1 MKNESKIRKLSLKY
15 RYLLAELQ
23 DVRETYEE
31 YYDLFTARVMSLEEQ
46 HKTLIIKRVSN
57 NNIKDT
63 IDSTDI
69 TETDDRHGVPTRERV
84 FKDMYS
90 QIAVKT
96 HPDKNGGDEDLT
108 RIFRQAAKANKSG
121 DLVAIVNICSDLE
134 IPLPPL
140 RKKHVKIMEE
150 NILDVQNE
158 IDGVTKQD
166 AYIWGEA
173 DEDRRAVLEESLV
186 KSGVPMD
193 KSEDL

>member
-1 MKNESKIRKLSLKY
+1 MKNASKIKKLSLKY

-23 DVRETYEE
+23 DVKETYEE
-31 YYDLFTARVMSLEEQ
+31 YYEMFTARIISLEEQ
-46 HKTLIIKRVSN
+46 YKTWIIKRVSN
-57 NNIKDT
+57 NT
-63 IDSTDI
+63 IEDSTDSGDI
-69 TETDDRHGVPTRERV
+69 TETDDKHGFLKRDKVI
-84 FKDMYS
+84 KDMYGK
-90 QIAVKT
+90 IAVKT

-108 RIFRQAAKANKSG
+108 RIFRHAAKANKSG

-150 NILDVQNE
+150 NILSVQNE

-173 DEDRRAVLEESLV
+173 DDARRTVLEKSLV
-186 KSGVPMD
+186 KAGVPMD